1 MIKVVFFDFGGV
13 IADEG
18 WVNGL
23 TDIAHH
29 HGFLPHK
36 FFDDACD
43 VLWSTGYM
51 YGKAT
56 EEEFWR
62 LLGERYHFLMDADE
76 MRRVIFGRFT
86 IRPVV
91 IDLIQRVRDAGY
103 RTAILSDQTNWLE
116 EFDAQYGFFR
126 LFERVYNSYRLGIG
140 KKHPEI
146 FPLVCKE
153 MGIEPS
159 EALFVDDN
167 EGHIGRAKASGLNTV
182 LFIDVDEGIREIE
195 QLINI

>member
-13 IADEG
+13 MADEG

-23 TDIAHH
+23 TDIANH
-29 HGFLPHK
+29 HGFSPDK

-51 YGKAT
+51 YGRADEAT
-56 EEEFWR
+56 FWLR
-62 LLGERYHFLMDADE
+62 LGERYEFNMSVDE
-76 MRRVIFGRFT
+76 MRNVIFGRFT
-86 IRPVV
+86 MRPKVLEF
-91 IDLIQRVRDAGY
+91 IKRVAAAGY

-116 EFDAQYGFFR
+116 EFDDRFDFFR
-126 LFERVYNSYRLGIG
+126 LFERVFNSYSLGTG
-140 KKHPEI
+140 KKFPEV

-153 MGIEPS
+153 MGIEPQ

-167 EGHIGRAKASGLNTV
+167 EGHIGRAKVCGLNTV
-182 LFIDVDEGIREIE
+182 LFTDPDRGIEEIKK
-195 QLINI
+195 LINV